1 MYKKNINAY
10 KTNSLEADI
19 SVADPHR
26 IISLMF
32 QGLLERLAQTKGAIN
47 RRDYQVKSVT
57 VSKSMALINGL
68 QDSLDF
74 SYGKIPEDLFALYD
88 YMKNRLLDASR
99 DMDVAPI
106 DEVMGLITTIK
117 SAWEQIPDLEKQ
129 KADVLR
135 EQKNV

>member
-26 IISLMF
+26 VISLMF

>member
-117 SAWEQIPDLEKQ
+117 SAWEQIPNLEKQ